1 MTINSQGQW
10 GSVGEEY
17 RYGLRDLT
25 FNSKPIINNLTLFAQ
40 DHVQSAPELA
50 RVLTEHLVTVC
61 TVWPPS
67 QSPSCSLTH
76 SPQLPLC
83 HVVPPRVQAPCIIP
97 YRLYCE
103 KHW

>member
-1 MTINSQGQW
+1 MVVNSQGQW
-10 GSVGEEY
+10 NSVSEEY

-50 RVLTEHLVTVC
+50 RVLTDHLVMVRKC
-61 TVWPPS
+61 PS
-67 QSPSCSLTH
+67 SRANLFIRATNLLLDYLVFS
-76 SPQLPLC
+76 
-83 HVVPPRVQAPCIIP
+83 RVQASCIIP

>member
-1 MTINSQGQW
+1 MTVNSQGRW
-10 GSVGEEY
+10 RSVSEEY

-50 RVLTEHLVTVC
+50 RVLTDHLVMVKRR
-61 TVWPPS
+61 S
-67 QSPSCSLTH
+67 SCLD
-76 SPQLPLC
+76 LLI
-83 HVVPPRVQAPCIIP
+83 HVVNPPLDYLVSPRVQASCTIP